1 VFNLAGT
8 IADDTQKMNSWGL
21 SDVIY
26 MALENEKEK
35 KEHEREMQKLKEVNK
50 YQTMQQVNN
59 TANTSS
65 SNLLDNDLIKYG
77 GVVVAALV
85 AYKLL
90 M

>member
-1 VFNLAGT
+1 MAGT

-50 YQTMQQVNN
+50 YQTMQQDNN

-65 SNLLDNDLIKYG
+65 SNILDNDLIKYG
-77 GVVVAALV
+77 GVVV
-85 AYKLL
+85 
-90 M
+90 

>member
-1 VFNLAGT
+1 MAGT

-65 SNLLDNDLIKYG
+65 SNILDNDLIKYG

>member
-1 VFNLAGT
+1 MAGT

>member
-65 SNLLDNDLIKYG
+65 SNILDNDLIKYG

>member
-1 VFNLAGT
+1 LAGT

-65 SNLLDNDLIKYG
+65 SNILDNDLIKYG

>member
-1 VFNLAGT
+1 
-8 IADDTQKMNSWGL
+8 
-21 SDVIY
+21 
-26 MALENEKEK
+26 
-35 KEHEREMQKLKEVNK
+35 
-50 YQTMQQVNN
+50 MQQVNN

-65 SNLLDNDLIKYG
+65 SNLLDKDLIKYG